1 MLNIEHAKEDLLREA
16 SLLQEKKD
24 LAPSVGPDYF
34 EPGRMEF
41 LDQYLGIFDADTNSL
56 TIRAEAKGLRYEE
69 RTPRLDF
76 LSVGDPVQLVRE
88 PGNPFNENNI
98 MILSESRENLGNLP
112 AELCNAIAPLADLGY
127 AVMKNAHISYLERIR
142 DRSRY
147 ARQGVLFVEF
157 EIIFVGI

>member
-1 MLNIEHAKEDLLREA
+1 M
-16 SLLQEKKD
+16 
-24 LAPSVGPDYF
+24 
-34 EPGRMEF
+34 
-41 LDQYLGIFDADTNSL
+41 
-56 TIRAEAKGLRYEE
+56 
-69 RTPRLDF
+69 
-76 LSVGDPVQLVRE
+76 GDPVQLVRE

-98 MILSESRENLGNLP
+98 MIISESGENLGNLS

-127 AVMKNAHISYLERIR
+127 AVMKNAHVSYLERIR